1 MRINRERKK
10 AIESITDRVREEGA
24 KRFNMIDA
32 KLVNIPLGG
41 HFMLSEAHTPMTE
54 DEKALMSKVLY
65 ASTVGNLMYAMI
77 CTRQNIAQVV
87 KVVSRYMS
95 NPGKEH
101 WRAVK

>member
-41 HFMLSEAHTPMTE
+41 HFKLSEAQTLITE
-54 DEKALMSKVLY
+54 DEKVLMSDASY
-65 ASTVGNLMYAMI
+65 ASIIGSLMYDML
-77 CTRQNIAQVV
+77 CTTPDIAQII
-87 KVVSRYMS
+87 SIDIAQIIS
-95 NPGKEH
+95 IQNGK
-101 WRAVK
+101 AFC

>member
-41 HFMLSEAHTPMTE
+41 HFKLSEAQTLITE
-54 DEKALMSKVLY
+54 DEKVLMSEVSY
-65 ASTVGNLMYAMI
+65 ASTVGSQYAMV
-77 CTRQNIAQVV
+77 CRDQTLLKQWELSADT
-87 KVVSRYMS
+87 
-95 NPGKEH
+95 
-101 WRAVK
+101 